1 LFVYR
6 VTFICR
12 PPEVASLT
20 PFRAPVEVTVP
31 PVTPPVVV
39 EIFPD
44 DVTKFPVVVEIFPY
58 AVKKFPAVV
67 EIFPAD
73 VIVPDPV
80 VVIESGV
87 VSPPVAV
94 IAPAD
99 VIVPDPVVVIETG
112 VVSPPL
118 AVIAPADVIVPD
130 PVVEIFPADVIV
142 PVPVVVIEIGVV
154 SPPLAVIAPVDVIP
168 PVVVVT
174 DATLRAPAVALIAS
188 HLLSAADHTTKI
200 NSPKD
205 SGRLLKGTPLL
216 LTMVLLPAETTIGLV
231 VFVALM

>member
-1 LFVYR
+1 MSKHGFDAGLAAIVVPTFTFVLK
-6 VTFICR
+6 V
-12 PPEVASLT
+12 PQLAVSP
-20 PFRAPVEVTVP
+20 PVEVRLAPETVP
-31 PVTPPVVV
+31 VAAFA
-39 EIFPD
+39 EIFPAE
-44 DVTKFPVVVEIFPY
+44 VIFPVP
-58 AVKKFPAVV
+58 VV

-80 VVIESGV
+80 VVID
-87 VSPPVAV
+87 
-94 IAPAD
+94 I
-99 VIVPDPVVVIETG
+99 G

-130 PVVEIFPADVIV
+130 PVVEIFPADVIN
-142 PVPVVVIEIGVV
+142 PAPVVVIEIGVV

-216 LTMVLLPAETTIGLV
+216 LTMVLLPAAETTIGLV
-231 VFVALM
+231 VFVALI